1 MHDLQTAVER
11 WTQEVIDV
19 LLSTNF
25 NVCFGEERRCRPPT
39 RKTRVINKFA
49 IADPESSLEASW
61 ICGGET
67 SIHDVI
73 SASYDMM
80 CVHVEMEGI
89 IMSMTVEKEGRSL
102 LISYMQHDNIL
113 PRTWAT
119 SCANAAA
126 VMCHINCII
135 LSILTPFLILPTTTL
150 LSPTGQNRSKE
161 TRGQTQGGS
170 STQRSFSCNHL
181 GMRWYR
187 MCHSSVHPG

>member
-1 MHDLQTAVER
+1 MARFANSRREMNTSDRCSCVNDELQCHVLARKGVADH
-11 WTQEVIDV
+11 TQQEDE
-19 LLSTNF
+19 SDH
-25 NVCFGEERRCRPPT
+25 
-39 RKTRVINKFA
+39 KFA

-113 PRTWAT
+113 PRT
-119 SCANAAA
+119 
-126 VMCHINCII
+126 
-135 LSILTPFLILPTTTL
+135 
-150 LSPTGQNRSKE
+150 
-161 TRGQTQGGS
+161 
-170 STQRSFSCNHL
+170 
-181 GMRWYR
+181 
-187 MCHSSVHPG
+187 

>member
-1 MHDLQTAVER
+1 MNTSDRCSCVNDELQCH
-11 WTQEVIDV
+11 V
-19 LLSTNF
+19 LARKG
-25 NVCFGEERRCRPPT
+25 VADHIYT

-49 IADPESSLEASW
+49 IVDPESSLEASW

-113 PRTWAT
+113 PRT
-119 SCANAAA
+119 
-126 VMCHINCII
+126 
-135 LSILTPFLILPTTTL
+135 
-150 LSPTGQNRSKE
+150 
-161 TRGQTQGGS
+161 
-170 STQRSFSCNHL
+170 
-181 GMRWYR
+181 
-187 MCHSSVHPG
+187 